1 MKRLIP
7 LLLLAVVL
15 TGCGRNGEELDRAM
29 GLRAKLLAAQSV
41 RFDAVITADYA
52 DKLYTFALGCTAD
65 NQGNLQFTVLEPESI
80 AGITG
85 SLSSSSGKL
94 TFAGE
99 ALAFDMMAE
108 GLVSPVSGPWVL
120 LKTLRSG
127 YLTSCGME
135 DGLLR
140 VTIDDSYAEDAL
152 HLEVWL
158 NGEDV
163 PVRGEI
169 IWQGIR
175 ILSLEVK
182 NFEIV

>member
-1 MKRLIP
+1 MKRILS
-7 LLLLAVVL
+7 LLFLAVLL

-41 RFDAVITADYA
+41 RFDAVITADYG

-65 NQGNLQFTVLEPESI
+65 SQGDLQFTVLEPETI

-85 SLSSSSGKL
+85 TLSKNSGKL

-120 LKTLRSG
+120 MKTLRGG

-140 VTIDDSYAEDAL
+140 VTIDDSYADDAL

-158 NGEDV
+158 SGEDV

-169 IWQGIR
+169 YWQGRR

-182 NFEIV
+182 NFEIM